1 VAEKQIGQLE
11 HVISDRREWPIN
23 KLSEDLDEFLR
34 GFRDESVARVLK
46 RCEESSLKEAL
57 ERTVYLEKIRL
68 TQKAWKVDK
77 PKDKRFWN
85 TVKAELAGIE
95 DDENAQG
102 QYEQLLRK
110 IVDSY
115 TEEINGHFDLG
126 AYNIA
131 ERILPRVFNRLLNT
145 ASARNA
151 KRLWSNKY
159 HLTERL
165 KTMGHISEVR
175 NLITKGTVIMVP
187 THSSN
192 LDSILIGWIFHTLG
206 LPAFLYGAGL
216 NLFTNPV
223 LSYFLRNLG
232 SYRIDRRKKNL
243 IYLETLKA
251 YSELTVQ
258 RGCHSIF
265 FPGGTRSRSGQ
276 LEDKVKLG
284 LLGTLMTA
292 QRKNFTDPS
301 PHAPSEKIFV
311 VPVIMSYHF
320 VLEAGI
326 LIKDYLKRTG
336 KEKFYEKPVVFQSS
350 KKLGEFIWKFFSNK
364 SEIITS
370 IGRPMDVF
378 GNEVDEEGNS
388 IDSNGRI
395 IDVKSYFVT
404 DGEVK
409 ADSQRDF
416 IYTKMLGEKIV
427 ERYKAENFILSSNLI
442 AYAAFV
448 ILNKKHRKLDL
459 FGLLR
464 LPEEDRVIPM
474 HIFSEVVEKLRDKLK
489 EMEDAGAVK
498 LAPHMYGDVHR
509 LIRHGMSN
517 LGMYHPKKALKENE
531 EGNITCEDMNLL
543 YFYHNR
549 MDCYELEQY
558 V

>member
-1 VAEKQIGQLE
+1 MAEKQIGQLE
-11 HVISDRREWPIN
+11 HVISDRREWPIF
-23 KLSEDLDEFLR
+23 KLTDDSDNFLE
-34 GFRDESVARVLK
+34 GFRKESVRRVME
-46 RCEESSLKEAL
+46 RCQERNLKEEL
-57 ERTVYLEKIRL
+57 ERAVYLEKIRL

-77 PKDKRFWN
+77 PRDKRFWSSI
-85 TVKAELAGIE
+85 KADLASIA
-95 DDENAQG
+95 DDENAQAS
-102 QYEQLLRK
+102 YEALLRK
-110 IVDSY
+110 IIDNY

-151 KRLWSNKY
+151 KRLWSTKY

-175 NLITKGTVIMVP
+175 NLVTKGTVIMVP

-265 FPGGTRSRSGQ
+265 FPGGTRSRSGS
-276 LEDKVKLG
+276 LESKVKLG

-292 QRKNFTDPS
+292 QRKNYTDPS
-301 PHAPSEKIFV
+301 PLAPSEKIFI

-370 IGRPMDVF
+370 IGKPMDVF
-378 GNEVDEEGNS
+378 GNDVDEDGNS
-388 IDSNGRI
+388 VDDHGRV
-395 IDVKSYFVT
+395 IDVKNYFVT
-404 DGEVK
+404 NGEVK
-409 ADSQRDF
+409 ADAQRDF
-416 IYTKMLGEKIV
+416 VYTKMLGEKIV
-427 ERYKAENFILSSNLI
+427 ERYRKENFILSSNLI

-448 ILNKKHRKLDL
+448 ILSKKHRKLDL

-474 HIFSEVVEKLRDKLK
+474 RIFADVIGKLRDRLK
-489 EMEDAGAVK
+489 EMEDAQEVK
-498 LAPHMYGDVHR
+498 LAPHMYGDVSR

-531 EGNITCEDMNLL
+531 AGDITCEDMNLL

-549 MDCYELEQY
+549 MDCYELEPY

>member
-1 VAEKQIGQLE
+1 VAEKQIGQLD
-11 HVISDRREWPIN
+11 HVITDRTEWPIY
-23 KLSEDLDEFLR
+23 KLTDDSASFLEN
-34 GFRDESVARVLK
+34 FRQESVERVLA
-46 RCEESSLKEAL
+46 RCEERNLKEEL
-57 ERTVYLEKIRL
+57 ERAVYLEKIRL

-77 PKDKRFWN
+77 PRDKRFWSSI
-85 TVKAELAGIE
+85 KSDLASID
-95 DDENAQG
+95 DDENAQAA
-102 QYEQLLRK
+102 YEKLLRK
-110 IVDSY
+110 IVDNY

-131 ERILPRVFNRLLNT
+131 EKILPRVFNRLLNT

-151 KRLWSNKY
+151 KRLWSTKY

-175 NLITKGTVIMVP
+175 NLVTKGTVIMVP

-265 FPGGTRSRSGQ
+265 FPGGTRR
-276 LEDKVKLG
+276 
-284 LLGTLMTA
+284 
-292 QRKNFTDPS
+292 
-301 PHAPSEKIFV
+301 
-311 VPVIMSYHF
+311 PVIMSYHF

-350 KKLGEFIWKFFSNK
+350 KKVGEFIWKFFSNK

-378 GNEVDEEGNS
+378 GNDVDENGNS
-388 IDSNGRI
+388 IDANGNF
-395 IDVKSYFVT
+395 IDVKNYFIT

-409 ADSQRDF
+409 EDAQRDF
-416 IYTKMLGEKIV
+416 VYTKMLGEKIV
-427 ERYKAENFILSSNLI
+427 QRYRTENFVLSSNLI
-442 AYAAFV
+442 AFAAFN
-448 ILNKKHRKLDL
+448 ILSKKHRKLDL

-474 HIFSEVVEKLRDKLK
+474 SIFSEVIETLRDRLK
-489 EMEDAGAVK
+489 AMEDEGLVK

-509 LIRHGMSN
+509 LIRHGMGN

-531 EGNITCEDMNLL
+531 KGDITCEDMNLL

-549 MDCYELEQY
+549 LDCYDLDQY

>member
-1 VAEKQIGQLE
+1 MAEKQIGQLD
-11 HVISDRREWPIN
+11 HVIPSREEWPIY
-23 KLSEDLDEFLR
+23 KLTAESDGFLEEFR
-34 GFRDESVARVLK
+34 EESVRRVLE
-46 RCEESSLKEAL
+46 RCKERNLKEEL
-57 ERTVYLEKIRL
+57 ERAVYLEKIRL

-77 PKDKRFWN
+77 PRDKRFWN
-85 TVKAELAGIE
+85 EIKSELASIE
-95 DDENAQG
+95 DDEHA
-102 QYEQLLRK
+102 EAAHHKLLRK
-110 IVDSY
+110 IVDNY

-131 ERILPRVFNRLLNT
+131 EKILPRVFNRLLNT
-145 ASARNA
+145 ASARNS

-175 NLITKGTVIMVP
+175 NLVTKGTVIMVP

-243 IYLETLKA
+243 IYLESLKA
-251 YSELTVQ
+251 YSELTIQ

-265 FPGGTRSRSGQ
+265 FPGGTRSRSGS

-292 QRKNFTDPS
+292 QRKNFTNPS
-301 PHAPSEKIFV
+301 PHAPSDKIFV

-350 KKLGEFIWKFFSNK
+350 KKVGEFIWKFFSNK

-370 IGRPMDVF
+370 IGKPMDVF
-378 GNEVDEEGNS
+378 GNDVDEEGNS
-388 IDSNGRI
+388 VDANGKI
-395 IDVKSYFVT
+395 IEVRNYFVSN
-404 DGEVK
+404 GEVK
-409 ADSQRDF
+409 ADTQRDF
-416 IYTKMLGEKIV
+416 VYTKMLGEKIV
-427 ERYKAENFILSSNLI
+427 ERYRSENFILSSNLI

-448 ILNKKHRKLDL
+448 VLSKKHRKLEL

-474 HIFSEVVEKLRDKLK
+474 NIFSSVVETLRDRLK
-489 EMEDAGAVK
+489 KMEDEGLVK

-509 LIRHGMSN
+509 LIRHGLSN

-531 EGNITCEDMNLL
+531 NGDITCEDMNLL

-549 MDCYELEQY
+549 MDCYELEEY